1 VTLALTN
8 FHKLA
13 QVECQRFATTQ
24 AGEAAMTETIRAKR
38 IGSPRSVLARLFVSS
53 LLFFCIVNHVSSQ
66 AFTINKSGFQASAE
80 SFPGCKLDHSSSFL
94 QKAINISKG
103 ELQVNVVQL
112 DEKLYCIHLYD
123 MRTSQ
128 AQSLII
134 SGYDF
139 VHIYMPDLMI
149 NGQIVPLI
157 QFRTWLFF
165 FITVAIR
172 DEKLVLMR

>member
-1 VTLALTN
+1 
-8 FHKLA
+8 
-13 QVECQRFATTQ
+13 
-24 AGEAAMTETIRAKR
+24 MSETIGIRR
-38 IGSPRSVLARLFVSS
+38 IGNLRSLWARLFISS
-53 LLFFCIVNHVSSQ
+53 LLFFCIVHHASSQ
-66 AFTINKSGFQASAE
+66 AFTIDKSGFQASAE
-80 SFPGCKLDHSSSFL
+80 SFPSCKLDHSNSFV

-103 ELQVNVVQL
+103 ELKVDVVQL

-123 MRTSQ
+123 IRTSQ

-139 VHIYMPDLMI
+139 VHIYMPDLLL
-149 NGQIVPLI
+149 NGQIVPYI
-157 QFRTWLFF
+157 QFRTWFFF